1 MYTFTYE
8 EDRKN
13 YSNDFS
19 DENITMSFT
28 TEVTLDEI
36 LSKFERFLQASGWQW
51 IQPESIQH
59 VPPEEDTNQYVDPL
73 SFDDTESHSYSS
85 SDYIF
90 NPDDFHYPYDVTNL
104 NLSTD
109 DTITLTTN
117 WTTDNSDQ
125 LSFDF
130 MDTPYEYGDVT
141 FTISEKVDT
150 K

>member
-1 MYTFTYE
+1 MYTFTYK
-8 EDRKN
+8 EDKN
-13 YSNDFS
+13 DYSRDFS
-19 DENITMSFT
+19 DENVTMSFT

-36 LSKFERFLQASGWQW
+36 LSKFERFLQATGWEW
-51 IQPESIQH
+51 LEPDSIQH
-59 VPPEEDTNQYVDPL
+59 VPPEKDTNEFDSL
-73 SFDDTESHSYSS
+73 SLDDTESHSYSS

-104 NLSTD
+104 NLSMSD
-109 DTITLTTN
+109 NITFTSD
-117 WTTDNSDQ
+117 WTRDNSDQ

>member
-8 EDRKN
+8 EDKVN

-19 DENITMSFT
+19 DENVTMSFT

-51 IQPESIQH
+51 IEPNSIQH
-59 VPPEEDTNQYVDPL
+59 VPTEEDTNQYVDSL
-73 SFDDTESHSYSS
+73 SLDDTESHSYSS

-90 NPDDFHYPYDVTNL
+90 NPDDFHYPYNVTNL
-104 NLSTD
+104 NLSMDDNITFTTD
-109 DTITLTTN
+109 
-117 WTTDNSDQ
+117 WTRDNSDQ

-141 FTISEKVDT
+141 FTIGEKVDT